1 MDETLLGMLIE
12 VRLLQSLN
20 ANSPIVV
27 TLLGMLIE
35 VRPLLRKAPLPM
47 DVTLLGMPIEVR
59 LLQQ

>member
-20 ANSPIVV
+20 ANSPIVL